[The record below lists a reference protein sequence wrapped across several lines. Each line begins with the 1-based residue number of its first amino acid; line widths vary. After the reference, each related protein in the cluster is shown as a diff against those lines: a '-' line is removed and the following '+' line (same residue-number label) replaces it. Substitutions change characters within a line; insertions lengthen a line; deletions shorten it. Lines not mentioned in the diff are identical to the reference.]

1 MIFIFTESNLFSL
14 LSNRAY
20 EEKYMVRK
28 SAVLALEVAICFGYV
43 PATKETLAI
52 LEERCRDSLL
62 SIRKAAIQSL
72 TNVLTVLF

>member
-1 MIFIFTESNLFSL
+1 
-14 LSNRAY
+14 
-20 EEKYMVRK
+20 MVRK